1 MVDFNK
7 TFVHTITNVSFG
19 NLSQAALNEY
29 FKDGRIFSH
38 LIEPWLAEN
47 YPLKYIP
54 GCRGYDLL
62 DRVDQTI
69 QFDEKTFTKYGC
81 DFMQSSM
88 IGTGRTFNQAKFDE
102 KVKNMNYII
111 VSNINFPEI
120 KVKFSKGEDLVK
132 MYPKGSIPS
141 KDHDSFFTD

>member
-1 MVDFNK
+1 
-7 TFVHTITNVSFG
+7 
-19 NLSQAALNEY
+19 
-29 FKDGRIFSH
+29 
-38 LIEPWLAEN
+38 
-47 YPLKYIP
+47 
-54 GCRGYDLL
+54 
-62 DRVDQTI
+62 
-69 QFDEKTFTKYGC
+69 
-81 DFMQSSM
+81 M